1 MNRRAKWICAPID
14 TEQAGTAFVRTFDAN
29 KTVKKATLSLSAIG
43 LYSAYIND
51 KKVGND
57 VLAPGWTIY
66 NERVQYQTHDVTALL
81 QEENAMRIEVG
92 PGWAV
97 GSIAWGSKIFAD
109 KTAMIAALTVL
120 YTDGT
125 RDEIVTDTAWDV
137 YTTQIL
143 YSDIYH
149 GETVDKTAEIKY
161 LGKAIRSNYK
171 TKLIPQVGE
180 LITEHERLAPV
191 ALIHT
196 PTGETV
202 IDFGQNMT
210 GYVQVRI
217 KAARGARILLHHAEV
232 LDKDGNFYT
241 ENLRKAKCENLYI
254 CSGDEDVFKPSFS
267 FQGFRYV
274 RLTEFP
280 TENVDLDC
288 FRAIVV
294 HSDMKR
300 TGYFRCGNEKIN
312 QLYHNV
318 IWGQKSNYLD
328 VPTDCPQ
335 RDERLGW
342 TGDAQ
347 VFARTAAINYN
358 VKKFFEKW
366 LGEMAIEQRENGG
379 IPQFIPRCDKTRKSY
394 SAIATGWADA
404 ACIIP
409 WELYLAYGD
418 KDLLAKHYPMMRKW
432 IMYLHYTGPEEFLWL
447 GGDHYGD
454 WLAMDSGEDSYKGAT
469 STDFIASAFYANSVS
484 LIRKAERA
492 LGYDTKKFDERYEK
506 VVAAFREHYIPNGE
520 LRQYP
525 DLNPNYHAVTNPPNE
540 TQTAYALVLKFGL
553 CEEKDRQRFADRLAE
568 MIRENGNR
576 MTTGFLGTPYL
587 LHALTE
593 NGHADVA
600 YDLLF
605 QEQNPSWLFSVNHGA
620 TTIWEHWNG
629 IKEDG
634 SFWSKDMNSFNHY
647 AYGSVYDW
655 IFGKAVGIEPVDSAP
670 AYREITLAPHP
681 DSRLG
686 YADGSIDTQFG
697 TIRSHWYYKDD
708 SVYYEFTIPSG
719 VTAHLTLPSGR
730 SETLTE
736 GTYHYAE

>member
-1 MNRRAKWICAPID
+1 MNRRAKWIMAPID
-14 TEQAGTAFVRTFDAN
+14 TEQAGIAFVRAFDAK
-29 KTVKKATLSLSAIG
+29 KTVKKATLSVSAIG
-43 LYSAYIND
+43 LYAAYINN
-51 KKVGND
+51 KRVGNA

-66 NERVQYQTHDVTALL
+66 NERVQYQTYDVTSLL
-81 QEENAMRIEVG
+81 DTSNTLSIEVG
-92 PGWAV
+92 AGWAV
-97 GSIAWGSKIFAD
+97 GNIAWGTKMFAD
-109 KTAMIAALTVL
+109 QTSLVASLSVL

-125 RDEIVTDTAWDV
+125 REEIVTDTAWDV
-137 YTTQIL
+137 YTTSIL

-149 GETVDKTAEIKY
+149 GETVDKTAEIKH

-171 TKLIPQVGE
+171 TKLVAQVGE
-180 LITEHERLAPV
+180 FITEHERVAPV
-191 ALIHT
+191 EIIRT
-196 PTGETV
+196 PKGETV
-202 IDFGQNMT
+202 IDFGQEVT
-210 GYVQVRI
+210 GYVEVRI

-232 LDKDGNFYT
+232 LDKEGNFYT
-241 ENLRKAKCENLYI
+241 ENLRKAKCENLYV
-254 CSGDEDVFKPSFS
+254 CSGGEDVFKPSFS

-274 RLTEFP
+274 RLSEFP
-280 TENVDLDC
+280 TETIDLDAFC
-288 FRAIVV
+288 AIVV

-318 IWGQKSNYLD
+318 IWGQKGNYLD
-328 VPTDCPQ
+328 TPTDCPQ

-347 VFARTAAINYN
+347 VFARTAAINFN
-358 VKKFFEKW
+358 VKKFFTKW
-366 LGEMAIEQRENGG
+366 LGEMAIEQRPNGG
-379 IPQFIPRCDKTRKSY
+379 IPEFIPRCKKNRGEY
-394 SAIATGWADA
+394 VAVATGWADA

-409 WELYLAYGD
+409 WEIYLAYGD
-418 KDLLAKHYPMMRKW
+418 KKLLAEHYPMMRKW

-454 WLAMDSGEDSYKGAT
+454 WLAMDHGEDSYKGAT
-469 STDFIASAFYANSVS
+469 STDLIASAFYANSVA
-484 LIRKAERA
+484 LLLKAEKA
-492 LGYDTKKFDERYEK
+492 LGYDTAKFEERYRK
-506 VVAAFREHYIPNGE
+506 VVAAFRARYIPNGE

-525 DLNPNYHAVTNPPNE
+525 DLNPNGISDPPNE

-568 MIRENGNR
+568 MIRENGMR

-593 NGHADVA
+593 NGHTDVA
-600 YDLLF
+600 YELLF
-605 QEQNPSWLFSVNHGA
+605 QEQNPSWLYSVNHGA

-634 SFWSKDMNSFNHY
+634 SFWSKNMNSFNHY
-647 AYGSVYDW
+647 AYGAVYDW
-655 IFGKAVGIEPVDSAP
+655 IFGKAVGVEPMDDAP

-681 DSRLG
+681 DRRLG
-686 YADGSIDTQFG
+686 FADGSIDTQFG

-708 SVYYEFTIPSG
+708 IVYYEFTIPQG

-730 SETLTE
+730 TETLEE
-736 GTYHYAE
+736 GTYHFAE

>member
-14 TEQAGTAFVRTFDAN
+14 TEQAGTAFVRTFEA
-29 KTVKKATLSLSAIG
+29 KKEIKKATVSISAIG
-43 LYSAYIND
+43 LYAAYINNER
-51 KKVGND
+51 VGND

-66 NERVQYQTHDVTALL
+66 QERVQYQTHDVTALL
-81 QEENAMRIEVG
+81 KGDNTLRIEVG

-97 GSIAWGSKIFAD
+97 GTIAWGTKRFAD
-109 KTAMIAALTVL
+109 QTALIAALTIL

-125 RDEIVTDTAWDV
+125 REEVVTNTDWDV
-137 YTTQIL
+137 YTTEIL

-180 LITEHERLAPV
+180 LITEHERLSPIE
-191 ALIHT
+191 LIRT
-196 PTGETV
+196 PSGETV

-210 GYVQVRI
+210 GYVEVRI
-217 KAARGARILLHHAEV
+217 KAERGARILLHHAEV

-254 CSGDEDVFKPSFS
+254 CSGDEDVFKPSFT

-274 RLTEFP
+274 KLTEFP
-280 TENVDLDC
+280 FEDVDLDA

-358 VKKFFEKW
+358 VKKFFDKW
-366 LGEMAIEQRENGG
+366 LGDMAIDQRDNGG
-379 IPQFIPRCDKTRKSY
+379 IPQFVPRCNKNRNDY
-394 SAIATGWADA
+394 IAVAAGWADA

-409 WELYLAYGD
+409 WEIYLAYGD
-418 KDLLAKHYPMMRKW
+418 KKLLAKHYPMMRKY
-432 IMYLHYTGPEEFLWL
+432 IMHLHYAGPEEFLWL

-454 WLAMDSGEDSYKGAT
+454 WLAMDHGEDSYKGAT
-469 STDFIASAFYANSVS
+469 STDFIASAFHAYSVDI
-484 LIRKAERA
+484 LRKAERA
-492 LGYDTKKFDERYEK
+492 LGYDTAKFDERYEK

-525 DLNPNYHAVTNPPNE
+525 DLNPHGISNPPNE
-540 TQTAYALVLKFGL
+540 TQTAYAIVLKFGL
-553 CEEKDRQRFADRLAE
+553 CEEKDRQRFADRLVE
-568 MIRENGNR
+568 MIRANGNR

-593 NGHADVA
+593 NGYADVA

-605 QEQNPSWLFSVNHGA
+605 QEENPSWLFSVNHGA

-647 AYGSVYDW
+647 AYGAVYDW
-655 IFGKAVGIEPVDSAP
+655 IFGKAVGIEPCGNAP
-670 AYREITLAPHP
+670 AYREITLTPHP
-681 DSRLG
+681 DRRLG
-686 YADGSIDTQFG
+686 YADASIDTQYG
-697 TIRSHWYYKDD
+697 TIRSYWYYKDNT
-708 SVYYEFTIPSG
+708 VYYEFTIPSG
-719 VTAHLTLPSGR
+719 VTARLTLPSGKT
-730 SETLTE
+730 ETLTE

>member
-14 TEQAGTAFVRTFDAN
+14 TKQAGIAFLRSFKA
-29 KTVKKATLSLSAIG
+29 KKEIKKATLSASAIG
-43 LYSAYIND
+43 LYAAYIND
-51 KKVGND
+51 ERVGCD

-81 QEENAMRIEVG
+81 KNDNTLRIEVG

-97 GSIAWGSKIFAD
+97 GNIAWGTKMFAD
-109 KTAMIAALTVL
+109 QTALIAALTVI

-125 RDEIVTDTAWDV
+125 REEIVTDTAWDV

-149 GETVDKTAEIKY
+149 GETVDKTAEIKH
-161 LGKAIRSNYK
+161 LGKAVRSSYK
-171 TKLIPQVGE
+171 TKLVAQIGE
-180 LITEHERLAPV
+180 LITEHEHVAPV
-191 ALIHT
+191 DLIRT
-196 PTGETV
+196 PKGETV
-202 IDFGQNMT
+202 IDFGQEVT
-210 GYVQVRI
+210 GYVEVRI
-217 KAARGARILLHHAEV
+217 KAERGARIMIHHAEV
-232 LDKDGNFYT
+232 LDQEGNFYT
-241 ENLRKAKCENLYI
+241 ENLRHAKCENLYV
-254 CSGDEDVFKPSFS
+254 CSGEEDVFKPTFT
-267 FQGFRYV
+267 FQGFRYI

-280 TENVDLDC
+280 TNKVDLNA
-288 FRAIVV
+288 FRAVVV

-318 IWGQKSNYLD
+318 IWGQKGNYLD
-328 VPTDCPQ
+328 TPTDCPQ

-347 VFARTAAINYN
+347 VFARTAAINFN
-358 VKKFFEKW
+358 VKKFFTKW
-366 LGEMAIEQRENGG
+366 LGEMAIEQRPNGG
-379 IPQFIPRCDKTRKSY
+379 IPEFIPRCKKNRGEY
-394 SAIATGWADA
+394 VAVATGWADA

-418 KDLLAKHYPMMRKW
+418 KKLLAEHYPMMRKW

-454 WLAMDSGEDSYKGAT
+454 WLAMDHGEDSYKGAT
-469 STDFIASAFYANSVS
+469 STDFIASAFYANSVA
-484 LIRKAERA
+484 LLLKAEKA
-492 LGYDTKKFDERYEK
+492 LGYDTAKFEERYRK
-506 VVAAFREHYIPNGE
+506 VVSAFRERYIPNGE

-525 DLNPNYHAVTNPPNE
+525 DLNPNGISDPPNE

-568 MIRENGNR
+568 MIRENGMR

-587 LHALTE
+587 LHVLSE
-593 NGHADVA
+593 NGHNDVA
-600 YDLLF
+600 YELLF
-605 QEQNPSWLFSVNHGA
+605 QEQNPSWLYSVNHGA

-634 SFWSKDMNSFNHY
+634 SFWSRDMNSFNHY
-647 AYGSVYDW
+647 AYGAVYDW
-655 IFGKAVGIEPVDSAP
+655 IFGKAVGIEPMENAP

-681 DSRLG
+681 DRRLG
-686 YADGSIDTQFG
+686 FADGSIDTTFG

-708 SVYYEFTIPSG
+708 VVYYEFTIPQG

-730 SETLTE
+730 TETLIE
-736 GTYHYAE
+736 GTYHFAE

>member
-14 TEQAGTAFVRTFDAN
+14 TKQAGIAFLRSFKA
-29 KTVKKATLSLSAIG
+29 KKEIKKATLSASAIG
-43 LYSAYIND
+43 LYAAYIND
-51 KKVGND
+51 ERVGCD

-81 QEENAMRIEVG
+81 KNDNTLRIEVG

-97 GSIAWGSKIFAD
+97 GNIAWGTKMFAD
-109 KTAMIAALTVL
+109 QTALIAALTVI

-125 RDEIVTDTAWDV
+125 REEIVTDTAWDV
-137 YTTQIL
+137 YTTPIL

-149 GETVDKTAEIKY
+149 GETVDKTAEIKH
-161 LGKAIRSNYK
+161 LGKAVRSDYK
-171 TKLIPQVGE
+171 TKLVAQIGE
-180 LITEHERLAPV
+180 LITEHEHVTPV
-191 ALIHT
+191 KLIRT
-196 PTGETV
+196 PKGETV
-202 IDFGQNMT
+202 IDFGQEVT
-210 GYVQVRI
+210 GYVEVRI
-217 KAARGARILLHHAEV
+217 KAERGARIMIHHAEV
-232 LDKDGNFYT
+232 LDQEGNFYT
-241 ENLRKAKCENLYI
+241 ENLRHAKCENLYV
-254 CSGDEDVFKPSFS
+254 CSGGEDVFKPTFT
-267 FQGFRYV
+267 FQGFRYI

-280 TENVDLDC
+280 TENVDLDA
-288 FRAIVV
+288 FRAVVV
-294 HSDMKR
+294 HSDMRR

-318 IWGQKSNYLD
+318 IWGQKGNYLD
-328 VPTDCPQ
+328 TPTDCPQ

-347 VFARTAAINYN
+347 VFARTAAINFN
-358 VKKFFEKW
+358 VKKFFTKW
-366 LGEMAIEQRENGG
+366 LGEMAIEQRPNGG
-379 IPQFIPRCDKTRKSY
+379 IPEFIPRCNKDRNKY
-394 SAIATGWADA
+394 VAVAAGWADA

-418 KDLLAKHYPMMRKW
+418 KDLLAKHYPMMRKY

-454 WLAMDSGEDSYKGAT
+454 WLAMDHGEDSYKGAT
-469 STDFIASAFYANSVS
+469 STDFIASAFYANSVA

-492 LGYDTKKFDERYEK
+492 LGYDTAKFDERYEK
-506 VVAAFREHYIPNGE
+506 VVAAFREHFIPNGE

-525 DLNPNYHAVTNPPNE
+525 DLNPNGISDPPNE
-540 TQTAYALVLKFGL
+540 TQTAYALVLKFNL

-587 LHALTE
+587 LHVLSE
-593 NGHADVA
+593 NGHNDVA
-600 YDLLF
+600 YELLF
-605 QEQNPSWLFSVNHGA
+605 QEQNPSWLYSVNHGA

-634 SFWSKDMNSFNHY
+634 SFWSRDMNSFNHY
-647 AYGSVYDW
+647 AYGAVYDW
-655 IFGKAVGIEPVDSAP
+655 IFGKAVGIEPCDNAP

-681 DSRLG
+681 DRRLG
-686 YADGSIDTQFG
+686 FADGSIDTTFG

-708 SVYYEFTIPSG
+708 VVYYEFAIPQG

-730 SETLTE
+730 TETLTE
-736 GTYHYAE
+736 GTYHFAE

>member
-1 MNRRAKWICAPID
+1 MNRRAKWIMAPID
-14 TEQAGTAFVRTFDAN
+14 TEQAGIAFVRAFDAK
-29 KTVKKATLSLSAIG
+29 KTVKKATLSVSAIG
-43 LYSAYIND
+43 LYAAYINQ
-51 KKVGND
+51 KRVGNA

-66 NERVQYQTHDVTALL
+66 NERVQYQTYDVTALL
-81 QEENAMRIEVG
+81 DTSNTLSIEVG
-92 PGWAV
+92 AGWAV
-97 GSIAWGSKIFAD
+97 GNIAWGTKMFAD
-109 KTAMIAALTVL
+109 QTALVASLTVL

-125 RDEIVTDTAWDV
+125 REEIVTDTAWDV
-137 YTTQIL
+137 YTTPIL

-149 GETVDKTAEIKY
+149 GETVDKTAEIKH

-171 TKLIPQVGE
+171 TKLIAQVGE
-180 LITEHERLAPV
+180 LITEHERVAPV
-191 ALIHT
+191 ELIRT
-196 PTGETV
+196 PKGETV
-202 IDFGQNMT
+202 IDFGQEVT
-210 GYVQVRI
+210 GYVEVRI

-232 LDKDGNFYT
+232 LDKEGNFYT
-241 ENLRKAKCENLYI
+241 ENLRHAKCEDLYI
-254 CSGDEDVFKPSFS
+254 CSGGEDVFKPSFS

-274 RLTEFP
+274 RLSEFP
-280 TENVDLDC
+280 TETVDLDAFC
-288 FRAIVV
+288 AIVV

-318 IWGQKSNYLD
+318 IWGQKGNYLD
-328 VPTDCPQ
+328 TPTDCPQ

-347 VFARTAAINYN
+347 IFARTAAINFN
-358 VKKFFEKW
+358 VKKFFTKW
-366 LGEMAIEQRENGG
+366 LGEMAIEQRPNGG
-379 IPQFIPRCDKTRKSY
+379 IPEFIPRCKKNRGEY
-394 SAIATGWADA
+394 VAVATGWADA

-418 KDLLAKHYPMMRKW
+418 KKLLAEHYPMMRKW

-454 WLAMDSGEDSYKGAT
+454 WLAMDHGEDSYKGAT
-469 STDFIASAFYANSVS
+469 STDFIASAFYANSVA
-484 LIRKAERA
+484 LLLKAEKA
-492 LGYDTKKFDERYEK
+492 LGYDTAKFEERYRK
-506 VVAAFREHYIPNGE
+506 VVSAFREHYIPNGE
-520 LRQYP
+520 LHQYP
-525 DLNPNYHAVTNPPNE
+525 DLNPNGISDPPNE
-540 TQTAYALVLKFGL
+540 TQTAYALVLKFNL

-568 MIRENGNR
+568 MIRENGMR

-593 NGHADVA
+593 NGHTDVA
-600 YDLLF
+600 YELLF
-605 QEQNPSWLFSVNHGA
+605 QEQNPSWLYSVNHGA

-647 AYGSVYDW
+647 AYGAVYDW
-655 IFGKAVGIEPVDSAP
+655 IFGKAVGIEPVDYAP

-681 DSRLG
+681 DRRLG
-686 YADGSIDTQFG
+686 FADGSIDTKFG

-708 SVYYEFTIPSG
+708 VVYYEFTIPQG
-719 VTAHLTLPSGR
+719 VTAHLTLPSGKI
-730 SETLTE
+730 ETLGE
-736 GTYHYAE
+736 GTYHFAE

>member
-1 MNRRAKWICAPID
+1 MNRRAKWIMAPID
-14 TEQAGTAFVRTFDAN
+14 TEQAGIAFVRAFGAK
-29 KTVKKATLSLSAIG
+29 KTVKKASLSVSAIG
-43 LYSAYIND
+43 LYAAYINN
-51 KKVGND
+51 KRVGNA

-66 NERVQYQTHDVTALL
+66 NERVQYQTYDVTALL
-81 QEENAMRIEVG
+81 DTSNTLSIEVG
-92 PGWAV
+92 AGWAV
-97 GSIAWGSKIFAD
+97 GNIAWGTKMFAD
-109 KTAMIAALTVL
+109 QTSLVASLTIL

-125 RDEIVTDTAWDV
+125 REEIGTDTAWDV
-137 YTTQIL
+137 YTTSIL

-149 GETVDKTAEIKY
+149 GETVDKTAEIKH

-171 TKLIPQVGE
+171 TKLVAQVGE
-180 LITEHERLAPV
+180 FITEHERVAPV
-191 ALIHT
+191 EIIRT
-196 PTGETV
+196 PKGETV
-202 IDFGQNMT
+202 IDFGQEVT
-210 GYVQVRI
+210 GYVEVRI
-217 KAARGARILLHHAEV
+217 KAERGARILLHHAEV
-232 LDKDGNFYT
+232 LDKEGNFYT
-241 ENLRKAKCENLYI
+241 ENLRHAKCEDLYI
-254 CSGDEDVFKPSFS
+254 CSGGEDVFKPSFS

-274 RLTEFP
+274 RLSEFP
-280 TENVDLDC
+280 TEAIDLDAFC
-288 FRAIVV
+288 AIVV

-318 IWGQKSNYLD
+318 IWGQKGNYLD
-328 VPTDCPQ
+328 TPTDCPQ

-347 VFARTAAINYN
+347 VFARTAAINFN
-358 VKKFFEKW
+358 VKKFFTKW
-366 LGEMAIEQRENGG
+366 LGEMAIEQRPNGG
-379 IPQFIPRCDKTRKSY
+379 IPEFIPRCKKNRGEY
-394 SAIATGWADA
+394 VAVATGWADA

-409 WELYLAYGD
+409 WEIYLAYGD
-418 KDLLAKHYPMMRKW
+418 KKLLAEHYPMMRKW

-454 WLAMDSGEDSYKGAT
+454 WLAMDHGEDSYKGAT
-469 STDFIASAFYANSVS
+469 STDLIASAFYANSVA
-484 LIRKAERA
+484 LLLKAEKA
-492 LGYDTKKFDERYEK
+492 LGYDTAKFEERYRK
-506 VVAAFREHYIPNGE
+506 VVSAFREHYLPNGE

-525 DLNPNYHAVTNPPNE
+525 DLNPNGISDPPNE

-568 MIRENGNR
+568 MIRENGMR

-593 NGHADVA
+593 NGHTDVA
-600 YDLLF
+600 YELLF
-605 QEQNPSWLFSVNHGA
+605 QEQNPSWLYSVNHGA

-647 AYGSVYDW
+647 AYGAVYDW
-655 IFGKAVGIEPVDSAP
+655 IFGKAVGIEPMDDAP

-681 DSRLG
+681 DRRLG
-686 YADGSIDTQFG
+686 FADGSIDTQFG

-708 SVYYEFTIPSG
+708 VVYYEFTIPAG

-730 SETLTE
+730 TETLGE
-736 GTYHYAE
+736 GTYHFAE

>member
-1 MNRRAKWICAPID
+1 MNRRAKWIMAPID
-14 TEQAGTAFVRTFDAN
+14 TEQAGIAFVRAFDAK
-29 KTVKKATLSLSAIG
+29 KTVKKATLSVSAIG
-43 LYSAYIND
+43 LYAAYINQ
-51 KKVGND
+51 KRVGNA

-66 NERVQYQTHDVTALL
+66 NERVQYQTYDVTALL
-81 QEENAMRIEVG
+81 DTSNTLSIEVG
-92 PGWAV
+92 AGWAV
-97 GSIAWGSKIFAD
+97 GNIAWGTKMFAD
-109 KTAMIAALTVL
+109 QTALVASLTVL

-125 RDEIVTDTAWDV
+125 REEIVTDTAWDV
-137 YTTQIL
+137 YTTPIL

-149 GETVDKTAEIKY
+149 GETVDKTAEIKH

-171 TKLIPQVGE
+171 TKLIAQVGE
-180 LITEHERLAPV
+180 LITEHERVAPV
-191 ALIHT
+191 ELIRT
-196 PTGETV
+196 PKGETV
-202 IDFGQNMT
+202 IDFGQEVT
-210 GYVQVRI
+210 GYVEVRI

-232 LDKDGNFYT
+232 LDKEGNFYT
-241 ENLRKAKCENLYI
+241 ENLRHAKCEDLYI
-254 CSGDEDVFKPSFS
+254 CSGGEDVFKPSFS

-274 RLTEFP
+274 RLSEFP
-280 TENVDLDC
+280 TETVDLDAFC
-288 FRAIVV
+288 AIVV

-318 IWGQKSNYLD
+318 IWGQKGNYLD
-328 VPTDCPQ
+328 TPTDCPQ

-347 VFARTAAINYN
+347 IFARTAAINFN
-358 VKKFFEKW
+358 VKKFFTKW
-366 LGEMAIEQRENGG
+366 LGEMAIEQRPNGG
-379 IPQFIPRCDKTRKSY
+379 IPEFIPRCKKNRGEY
-394 SAIATGWADA
+394 VAVATGWADA

-418 KDLLAKHYPMMRKW
+418 KKLLAEHYPMMRKW

-454 WLAMDSGEDSYKGAT
+454 WLAMDHGEDSYKGAT
-469 STDFIASAFYANSVS
+469 STDFIASAFYANSVA
-484 LIRKAERA
+484 LLLKAEKA
-492 LGYDTKKFDERYEK
+492 LGYDTAKFEERYRK
-506 VVAAFREHYIPNGE
+506 VVSAFREHYIPNGE
-520 LRQYP
+520 LHQYP
-525 DLNPNYHAVTNPPNE
+525 DLNPNGISDPPNE
-540 TQTAYALVLKFGL
+540 TQTAYALVLKFNL

-568 MIRENGNR
+568 MIRENGMR

-593 NGHADVA
+593 NGHTDVA
-600 YDLLF
+600 YELLF
-605 QEQNPSWLFSVNHGA
+605 QEQNPSWLYSVNHGA

-647 AYGSVYDW
+647 AYGAVYDW
-655 IFGKAVGIEPVDSAP
+655 IFGKAVGIDPMDDAP

-681 DSRLG
+681 DRRLG
-686 YADGSIDTQFG
+686 FADGSIDTKFG

-708 SVYYEFTIPSG
+708 VVYYEFTIPQG
-719 VTAHLTLPSGR
+719 VTAHLTLPSGKI
-730 SETLTE
+730 ETLGE
-736 GTYHYAE
+736 GTYHFAE

>member
-1 MNRRAKWICAPID
+1 MNRRAKWISAPID
-14 TEQAGTAFVRTFDAN
+14 TEQAGIAFVRIFDT
-29 KTVKKATLSLSAIG
+29 KKEVKKATLSVSAIG
-43 LYSAYIND
+43 LYAAYIND
-51 KKVGND
+51 KRVGRD

-66 NERVQYQTHDVTALL
+66 NTRVQYQTHDVTELL
-81 QEENAMRIEVG
+81 QKDNKISIEVG

-97 GSIAWGSKIFAD
+97 GNIAWGTKMFAD
-109 KTAMIAALTVL
+109 QTALIAALTVL

-125 RDEIVTDTAWDV
+125 REEIVTDTTWDV
-137 YTTQIL
+137 FTTHIL

-161 LGKAIRSNYK
+161 LGKAVRSDYK

-191 ALIHT
+191 ELIRT
-196 PTGETV
+196 PKGETV

-210 GYVQVRI
+210 GYVEVRI
-217 KAARGARILLHHAEV
+217 KAERGARIMIHHAEV
-232 LDKDGNFYT
+232 LDKDGNLYT

-254 CSGDEDVFKPSFS
+254 CSGGEDVFKPSFS
-267 FQGFRYV
+267 FQGFRYI
-274 RLTEFP
+274 RLSEFP
-280 TENVDLDC
+280 TEDIDLDA
-288 FRAIVV
+288 FHAVVV

-347 VFARTAAINYN
+347 VFARTAAINFN
-358 VKKFFEKW
+358 VKRFFDKW
-366 LGEMAIEQRENGG
+366 LGEMAIEQRANGG
-379 IPQFIPRCDKTRKSY
+379 IPEFIPRCKKNRDEY
-394 SAIATGWADA
+394 VAVATGWADA

-409 WELYLAYGD
+409 WEIYLAYGD
-418 KDLLAKHYPMMRKW
+418 KELLAKHYPMMRKW

-454 WLAMDSGEDSYKGAT
+454 WLAMDHGEDSYKGAT
-469 STDFIASAFYANSVS
+469 STDFIASAFYANSVA
-484 LIRKAERA
+484 LLLKAEKA
-492 LGYDTKKFDERYEK
+492 LGYDTAKFEERYRK
-506 VVAAFREHYIPNGE
+506 VVAAFREHFIPNGE

-525 DLNPNYHAVTNPPNE
+525 DLNPNGISDPPNE

-568 MIRENGNR
+568 MIRENGMR

-587 LHALTE
+587 LHALSE
-593 NGHADVA
+593 NGYSDVA
-600 YDLLF
+600 YELLF

-634 SFWSKDMNSFNHY
+634 SFWSRDMNSFNHY
-647 AYGSVYDW
+647 AYGAVYDW
-655 IFGKAVGIEPVDSAP
+655 IFGKAVGIEPVENAP

-681 DSRLG
+681 DRRLG
-686 YADGSIDTQFG
+686 YADGSIDTKFG
-697 TIRSHWYYKDD
+697 TVRSYWYYKDN
-708 SVYYEFTIPSG
+708 SVYYEFTVPKG
-719 VTAHLTLPSGR
+719 VTAHLTLPSGKT
-730 SETLTE
+730 ETLTE
-736 GTYHYAE
+736 GTYHFTE

>member
-1 MNRRAKWICAPID
+1 MNRRAKWIMAPID
-14 TEQAGTAFVRTFDAN
+14 TEQAGIAFVRAFDAK
-29 KTVKKATLSLSAIG
+29 KTVKKATLSVSAIG
-43 LYSAYIND
+43 LYAAYINN
-51 KKVGND
+51 KRVGNA
-57 VLAPGWTIY
+57 VLTPGWTIY
-66 NERVQYQTHDVTALL
+66 NERVQYQTYDVTSLL
-81 QEENAMRIEVG
+81 DTSNTLSIEVG
-92 PGWAV
+92 AGWAV
-97 GSIAWGSKIFAD
+97 GNIAWGTKMFAD
-109 KTAMIAALTVL
+109 QTSLVASLSVL

-125 RDEIVTDTAWDV
+125 REEIVTDTAWDV
-137 YTTQIL
+137 YTTSIL

-149 GETVDKTAEIKY
+149 GETVDKTAEIKH

-171 TKLIPQVGE
+171 TKLVAQVGE
-180 LITEHERLAPV
+180 FITEHERVAPV
-191 ALIHT
+191 EIIRT
-196 PTGETV
+196 PKGETV
-202 IDFGQNMT
+202 IDFGQEVT
-210 GYVQVRI
+210 GYVEVRI

-232 LDKDGNFYT
+232 LDKEGNFYT
-241 ENLRKAKCENLYI
+241 ENLRKAKCENLYV
-254 CSGDEDVFKPSFS
+254 CSGGEDVFKPSFS

-274 RLTEFP
+274 RLSEFP
-280 TENVDLDC
+280 TETIDLDAFC
-288 FRAIVV
+288 AIVV

-318 IWGQKSNYLD
+318 IWGQKGNYLD
-328 VPTDCPQ
+328 TPTDCPQ

-347 VFARTAAINYN
+347 VFARTAAINFN
-358 VKKFFEKW
+358 VKKFFTKW
-366 LGEMAIEQRENGG
+366 LGEMAIEQRPNGG
-379 IPQFIPRCDKTRKSY
+379 IPEFIPRCKKNRGEY
-394 SAIATGWADA
+394 VAVATGWADA

-409 WELYLAYGD
+409 WEIYLAYGD
-418 KDLLAKHYPMMRKW
+418 KKLLAEHYPMMRKW

-454 WLAMDSGEDSYKGAT
+454 WLAMDHGEDSYKGAT
-469 STDFIASAFYANSVS
+469 STDFIASAFYANSVA
-484 LIRKAERA
+484 LLLKAEKA
-492 LGYDTKKFDERYEK
+492 LGYDTTKFEERYRK
-506 VVAAFREHYIPNGE
+506 VVAAFRARYIPNGE

-525 DLNPNYHAVTNPPNE
+525 DLNSNGISDPPNE

-568 MIRENGNR
+568 MIRENGMR

-593 NGHADVA
+593 NGHTDVA
-600 YDLLF
+600 YELLF
-605 QEQNPSWLFSVNHGA
+605 QEQNPSWLYSVNHGA

-634 SFWSKDMNSFNHY
+634 SFWSKNMNSFNHY
-647 AYGSVYDW
+647 AYGAVYDW
-655 IFGKAVGIEPVDSAP
+655 IFGKAVGVEPMDDAP

-681 DSRLG
+681 DRRLG
-686 YADGSIDTQFG
+686 FADGSIDTQFG

-708 SVYYEFTIPSG
+708 IVYYEFTIPQG

-730 SETLTE
+730 TETLGE
-736 GTYHYAE
+736 GTYHFAE

>member
-1 MNRRAKWICAPID
+1 MNRRAKWIMAPID
-14 TEQAGTAFVRTFDAN
+14 TEQAGIAFVRAFDAK
-29 KTVKKATLSLSAIG
+29 KTVKKATLSVSAIG
-43 LYSAYIND
+43 LYAAYINN
-51 KKVGND
+51 KRVGNA

-66 NERVQYQTHDVTALL
+66 NERVQYQTYDVTSLL
-81 QEENAMRIEVG
+81 DTSNTLSIEVG
-92 PGWAV
+92 AGWAV
-97 GSIAWGSKIFAD
+97 GNIAWGTKMFAD
-109 KTAMIAALTVL
+109 QTSLVASLSVL

-125 RDEIVTDTAWDV
+125 REEIVTDTAWDV
-137 YTTQIL
+137 YTTSIL

-149 GETVDKTAEIKY
+149 GETVDKTAEIKH

-171 TKLIPQVGE
+171 TKLVAQVGE
-180 LITEHERLAPV
+180 FITEHERVAPV
-191 ALIHT
+191 EIIRT
-196 PTGETV
+196 PKGETV
-202 IDFGQNMT
+202 IDFGQEVT
-210 GYVQVRI
+210 GYVEVRI

-232 LDKDGNFYT
+232 LDKEGNFYT
-241 ENLRKAKCENLYI
+241 ENLRKAKCENLYV
-254 CSGDEDVFKPSFS
+254 CSGGEDVFKPSFS

-274 RLTEFP
+274 RLSEFP
-280 TENVDLDC
+280 TETIDLDAFC
-288 FRAIVV
+288 AIVV

-318 IWGQKSNYLD
+318 IWGQKGNYLD
-328 VPTDCPQ
+328 TPTDCPQ

-347 VFARTAAINYN
+347 VFARTAAINFN
-358 VKKFFEKW
+358 VKKFFTKW
-366 LGEMAIEQRENGG
+366 LGEMAIEQRPNGG
-379 IPQFIPRCDKTRKSY
+379 IPEFIPRCKKNRGEY
-394 SAIATGWADA
+394 VAVATGWADA

-409 WELYLAYGD
+409 WEIYLAYGD
-418 KDLLAKHYPMMRKW
+418 KKLLAEHYPMMRKW

-454 WLAMDSGEDSYKGAT
+454 WLAMDHGEDSYKGAT
-469 STDFIASAFYANSVS
+469 STDLIASAFYANSVA
-484 LIRKAERA
+484 LLLKAEKA
-492 LGYDTKKFDERYEK
+492 LGYDTAKFEERYRK
-506 VVAAFREHYIPNGE
+506 VVAAFRARYIPNGE

-525 DLNPNYHAVTNPPNE
+525 DLNSNGISDPPNE

-568 MIRENGNR
+568 MIRENGMR

-593 NGHADVA
+593 NGHTDVA
-600 YDLLF
+600 YELLF
-605 QEQNPSWLFSVNHGA
+605 QEQNPSWLYSVNHGA

-634 SFWSKDMNSFNHY
+634 SFWSKNMNSFNHY
-647 AYGSVYDW
+647 AYGAVYDW
-655 IFGKAVGIEPVDSAP
+655 IFGKAVGVEPMDDAP

-681 DSRLG
+681 DRRLG
-686 YADGSIDTQFG
+686 FADGSIDTQFG

-708 SVYYEFTIPSG
+708 IVYYEFTIPQG

-730 SETLTE
+730 TETLGE
-736 GTYHYAE
+736 GTYHFAE

>member
-14 TEQAGTAFVRTFDAN
+14 TKQAGIAFLRSFKA
-29 KTVKKATLSLSAIG
+29 KKEIKKATLSASAIG
-43 LYSAYIND
+43 LYAAYIND
-51 KKVGND
+51 ERVGCD

-81 QEENAMRIEVG
+81 KNDNTLRIEVG

-97 GSIAWGSKIFAD
+97 GNIAWGTKMFAD
-109 KTAMIAALTVL
+109 QTALIAALTVI

-125 RDEIVTDTAWDV
+125 REEIVTDTAWDV

-149 GETVDKTAEIKY
+149 GETVDKTAEIKH
-161 LGKAIRSNYK
+161 LGKAVRSSYK
-171 TKLIPQVGE
+171 TKLVAQIGE
-180 LITEHERLAPV
+180 LITEHEHVAPV
-191 ALIHT
+191 DLIRT
-196 PTGETV
+196 PKGETV
-202 IDFGQNMT
+202 IDFGQEVT
-210 GYVQVRI
+210 GYVEVRI
-217 KAARGARILLHHAEV
+217 KAERGARIMIHHAEV
-232 LDKDGNFYT
+232 LDQEGNFYT
-241 ENLRKAKCENLYI
+241 ENLRHAKCENLYV
-254 CSGDEDVFKPSFS
+254 CSGEEDVFKPTFT
-267 FQGFRYV
+267 FQGFRYI

-280 TENVDLDC
+280 TNKVDLNA
-288 FRAIVV
+288 FRAVVV

-318 IWGQKSNYLD
+318 IWGQKGNYLD
-328 VPTDCPQ
+328 TPTDCPQ

-347 VFARTAAINYN
+347 VFARTAAINFN
-358 VKKFFEKW
+358 VKKFFTKW
-366 LGEMAIEQRENGG
+366 LGEMAIEQRPNGG
-379 IPQFIPRCDKTRKSY
+379 IPEFIPRCKKNRGEY
-394 SAIATGWADA
+394 VAVATGWADA

-418 KDLLAKHYPMMRKW
+418 KKLLAEHYPMMRKW

-454 WLAMDSGEDSYKGAT
+454 WLAMDHGEDSYKGAT
-469 STDFIASAFYANSVS
+469 STDFIASAFYANSVA
-484 LIRKAERA
+484 LLLKAEKA
-492 LGYDTKKFDERYEK
+492 LGYDTAKFEERYRK
-506 VVAAFREHYIPNGE
+506 VVSAFRERYIPNGE

-525 DLNPNYHAVTNPPNE
+525 DLNPNGISDPPNE
-540 TQTAYALVLKFGL
+540 TQTAYALVLKFNL

-568 MIRENGNR
+568 MIRENGMR

-587 LHALTE
+587 LHVLSE
-593 NGHADVA
+593 NGHNDVA
-600 YDLLF
+600 YELLF
-605 QEQNPSWLFSVNHGA
+605 QEQNPSWLYSVNHGA

-634 SFWSKDMNSFNHY
+634 SFWSRDMNSFNHY
-647 AYGSVYDW
+647 AYGAVYDW
-655 IFGKAVGIEPVDSAP
+655 IFGKAVGIEPMENAP

-681 DSRLG
+681 DRRLG
-686 YADGSIDTQFG
+686 FADGSIDTTFG

-708 SVYYEFTIPSG
+708 VVYYEFTIPQG

-730 SETLTE
+730 TEILTE
-736 GTYHYAE
+736 GTYHFAE

>member
-1 MNRRAKWICAPID
+1 MNRKAKWICAPID
-14 TEQAGTAFVRTFDAN
+14 TEQAGIAFVRKFDAE
-29 KTVKKATLSLSAIG
+29 KTIKKATLSVSAIG
-43 LYSAYIND
+43 LYAAYIND
-51 KKVGND
+51 TRVGRD

-66 NERVQYQTHDVTALL
+66 QERVQYQTHDVTPLL
-81 QEENAMRIEVG
+81 QKDNTLRIEVG
-92 PGWAV
+92 AGWAV
-97 GSIAWGSKIFAD
+97 GNIAWAVKRFAD
-109 KTAMIAALTVL
+109 QTALIAALSVI

-125 RDEIVTDTAWDV
+125 REEIVTDTAWDV

-149 GETVDKTAEIKY
+149 GETVDKTATIKH
-161 LGKAIRSNYK
+161 LGKAVRSDYK

-180 LITEHERLAPV
+180 LITEHERLSPIE
-191 ALIHT
+191 LIRT
-196 PTGETV
+196 PRGETV
-202 IDFGQNMT
+202 LDFGQNMT
-210 GYVQVRI
+210 GYVEICI
-217 KAARGARILLHHAEV
+217 KAERGARIMIHHAEV
-232 LDKDGNFYT
+232 LDQDGNFYT

-254 CSGDEDVFKPSFS
+254 CSGGEDVFKPSFT
-267 FQGFRYV
+267 FQGFRYI

-280 TENVDLDC
+280 TQDIDLDC

-318 IWGQKSNYLD
+318 VWGQKSNYLD

-358 VKKFFEKW
+358 VKKFFDKW
-366 LGEMAIEQRENGG
+366 LGEMAIEQRDNGG
-379 IPQFIPRCDKTRKSY
+379 IPQFIPRCNKSRTDY
-394 SAIATGWADA
+394 IAVAAGWADA

-418 KDLLAKHYPMMRKW
+418 KKLLAKHYPMMRKY

-454 WLAMDSGEDSYKGAT
+454 WLAMDHGEDSYKGAT
-469 STDFIASAFYANSVS
+469 STDFIASAFYANSVA
-484 LIRKAERA
+484 LLRKTERA
-492 LGYDTKKFDERYEK
+492 LGYDTAKFDERYQK
-506 VVAAFREHYIPNGE
+506 VVAAFRERYIPGGE

-525 DLNPNYHAVTNPPNE
+525 DLNPNGISNPPNE

-553 CEEKDRQRFADRLAE
+553 CEKKDRQRFADRLAE
-568 MIRENGNR
+568 MIRENGMR

-605 QEQNPSWLFSVNHGA
+605 QEQNPSWLYSVNHGA

-647 AYGSVYDW
+647 AYGAVYDW
-655 IFGKAVGIEPVDSAP
+655 IFGKAIGIEPMDNAP

-681 DSRLG
+681 DRRLG
-686 YADGSIDTQFG
+686 FADASIDTQYG
-697 TIRSHWYYKDD
+697 TIRSYWYYKDD
-708 SVYYEFTIPSG
+708 SVYYEFTIPAG

-730 SETLTE
+730 TETLTE
-736 GTYHYAE
+736 GIYHYAE

>member
-1 MNRRAKWICAPID
+1 MNRRAKWIMAPID
-14 TEQAGTAFVRTFDAN
+14 TEQAGIAFVRAFGA
-29 KTVKKATLSLSAIG
+29 KKAVKKATLSVSAIG
-43 LYSAYIND
+43 LYAAYINQ
-51 KKVGND
+51 KRVGNA

-66 NERVQYQTHDVTALL
+66 NERVQYQTYDVTALL
-81 QEENAMRIEVG
+81 DTSNTLSIEVG
-92 PGWAV
+92 AGWAV
-97 GSIAWGSKIFAD
+97 GNIAWGTKMFAD
-109 KTAMIAALTVL
+109 QTSLIASLTVL

-125 RDEIVTDTAWDV
+125 REEIVSDTAWDV
-137 YTTQIL
+137 YTTPIL

-149 GETVDKTAEIKY
+149 GETVDKTAEIKH

-171 TKLIPQVGE
+171 TKLIAQVGE
-180 LITEHERLAPV
+180 LITEHEHVAPIE
-191 ALIHT
+191 LIHT
-196 PTGETV
+196 PKGETV
-202 IDFGQNMT
+202 IDFGQEVT
-210 GYVQVRI
+210 GYVEVRI

-232 LDKDGNFYT
+232 LDKEGNFYT
-241 ENLRKAKCENLYI
+241 ENLRKAKCENLYV
-254 CSGDEDVFKPSFS
+254 CSGGEDVFKPSFT

-280 TENVDLDC
+280 TENIDLDC

-318 IWGQKSNYLD
+318 IWGQKGNYLD
-328 VPTDCPQ
+328 TPTDCPQ

-347 VFARTAAINYN
+347 VFARTAAINFN
-358 VKKFFEKW
+358 VKKFFTKW
-366 LGEMAIEQRENGG
+366 LGEMAIEQRPNGG
-379 IPQFIPRCDKTRKSY
+379 IPEFIPRCKKNRGEY
-394 SAIATGWADA
+394 VAVATGWADA

-409 WELYLAYGD
+409 WEIYLAYGD
-418 KDLLAKHYPMMRKW
+418 KKLLAEHYPMMRKW

-454 WLAMDSGEDSYKGAT
+454 WLAMDHGEDSYKVAT
-469 STDFIASAFYANSVS
+469 STDFIASAFYANSVA
-484 LIRKAERA
+484 LLLKAEKA
-492 LGYDTKKFDERYEK
+492 LGYDTAKFEERYRK
-506 VVAAFREHYIPNGE
+506 VVSAFREHYLPGGE

-525 DLNPNYHAVTNPPNE
+525 DLNPNGISDPPNE

-568 MIRENGNR
+568 MIRENGMR

-587 LHALTE
+587 LHALSE
-593 NGHADVA
+593 NGHTDVA
-600 YDLLF
+600 YELLF
-605 QEQNPSWLFSVNHGA
+605 QEQNPSWLYSVNHGA

-647 AYGSVYDW
+647 AYGAVYDW
-655 IFGKAVGIEPVDSAP
+655 IFGKAVGIEPMDDAP

-681 DSRLG
+681 DRRLG
-686 YADGSIDTQFG
+686 FADSSIDTQFG

-708 SVYYEFTIPSG
+708 VVYYEFTIPQG

-730 SETLTE
+730 TETLGE
-736 GTYHYAE
+736 GTYHFAE